1 MDRNYDITDPMA
13 IERYAQRLV
22 GHTMAEFLQ
31 PQDLN
36 AANKGRFG
44 NLVEE
49 YLGIPAN
56 SIPGADFRTIGG
68 ADVEVKSL
76 PLKMTRE
83 GLRVKERLVFN
94 IIDYMT
100 ICKETWETSS
110 FLAKNKLILLV
121 TYIYEPEKS
130 PYEYRINSAR
140 LLDLTKLPSDD
151 RRIMKADW
159 EKIVSAIRSGHAE
172 SLSEGST
179 FYLGACTKGS
189 TAESS
194 LRHQPFSSIEAKQRA
209 FSWKTSYLNHVLAE
223 LCSTRS
229 RGRSV
234 FGGYSGSLS
243 FEQFVVSQFAPY
255 IGKRAEQIAAALG
268 KAYDTSTKHY
278 LSLMTKAILGAADGE
293 DIDEFSKADVEIKT
307 LCLEAN
313 GRLKESMSFP
323 YIRYKD
329 ILGEHWENSTLRGM
343 LDRKFLFVIFQKS
356 DAGERILQRVMF
368 WNMPV
373 EVLDS
378 DVRKVWEHTVAMIR
392 AERFSALPGMSWNP
406 VCHVRPHGRNAMDTT
421 ETASGRHVGKK
432 CFWLSNGFILSQIS

>member
-1 MDRNYDITDPMA
+1 MDSNYDITDPLA

-22 GHTMAEFLQ
+22 GHTMAEFLP

-56 SIPGADFRTIGG
+56 SVPGADFRTIGG

-76 PLKMTRE
+76 PLKMTRA

-94 IIDYMT
+94 IIDYMS
-100 ICKETWETSS
+100 ICGETWETSS

-130 PYEYRINSAR
+130 PYEYCINSVR
-140 LLDLTKLPSDD
+140 LLDLTNMPQDD
-151 RRIMKADW
+151 LRIMKADW
-159 EKIVSAIRSGHAE
+159 EKIVSAIHSGHAE

-194 LRHQPFSSIEAKQRA
+194 LRHQPYSPIDAKQRA
-209 FSWKTSYLNHVLAE
+209 FSWKTSYLNHVLDG

-234 FGGYSGSLS
+234 FGGYAGALS
-243 FEQFVVSQFAPY
+243 FEQFVVSQFASY
-255 IGKRAEQIAAALG
+255 IGKRAEQIAVELG
-268 KAYDTSTKHY
+268 KAYDTRTKHY
-278 LSLMTKAILGAADGE
+278 LSLMTKAILGAAEGE
-293 DIDEFSKADVEIKT
+293 EISEFSKADVEIKT
-307 LCLEAN
+307 ICLESS
-313 GRLKESMSFP
+313 GRLKESLSFP

-329 ILGEHWENSTLRGM
+329 IIGEYWEDSTLRGM
-343 LDRKFLFVIFQKS
+343 LDRKFLFVIFQKN
-356 DAGERILQRVMF
+356 DAEERILRRVMF
-368 WNMPV
+368 WNMPA
-373 EVLDS
+373 EILDN
-378 DVRKVWEHTVAMIR
+378 DVRKVWEYTVAMIR
-392 AERFSALPGMSWNP
+392 AERFDSLPGMSWNP
-406 VCHVRPHGRNAMDTT
+406 VCHVRPHGRNAMDTA
-421 ETASGRHVGKK
+421 ETASGRRVGKK
-432 CFWLSNGFILSQIS
+432 CFWLSNGFILSQIR

>member
-1 MDRNYDITDPMA
+1 MDRNYDITDPKA

-22 GHTMAEFLQ
+22 GHTMAEFLP

-56 SIPGADFRTIGG
+56 SVPGADFRTIGG

-94 IIDYMT
+94 IIDYMG
-100 ICKETWETSS
+100 ICRETWETSS

-130 PYEYRINSAR
+130 PYEYCINSAR
-140 LLDLTKLPSDD
+140 LLDLTNMPQDD
-151 RRIMKADW
+151 WRIMKADW

-194 LRHQPFSSIEAKQRA
+194 LRHQPYSPIDAKQRA
-209 FSWKTSYLNHVLAE
+209 FSWKSSYLNHVIDG
-223 LCSTRS
+223 LCSTRF

-234 FGGYSGSLS
+234 FGGYPGTLC
-243 FEQFVVSQFAPY
+243 FEQFVVSHFASY
-255 IGKRAEQIAAALG
+255 ISKRAEQIAVELG
-268 KAYDTSTKHY
+268 KTYDTKAKHY
-278 LSLMTKAILGAADGE
+278 LALIAKAILGAAE
-293 DIDEFSKADVEIKT
+293 DEEIDEFFKADVKIKT
-307 LCLEAN
+307 ICLETN
-313 GRLKESMSFP
+313 GQLEESISFP
-323 YIRYKD
+323 CIRYKE
-329 ILGEHWENSTLRGM
+329 ILDECWEDSTLRSM

-356 DAGERILQRVMF
+356 NTGARILQRVMF

-373 EVLDS
+373 EILDS
-378 DVRKVWEHTVAMIR
+378 DVRSVWEQTVAMIR
-392 AERFSALPGMSWNP
+392 AERFDALPGKSWNP
-406 VCHVRPHGRNAMDTT
+406 VCHVRPHGTSALDTA
-421 ETASGRHVGKK
+421 ETASGRRVGKK
-432 CFWLSNGFILSQIS
+432 CFWLSNGFILSQIR